1 MPAESHLETLD
12 PKLGRIVKVYLEA
25 VERGENPSAEEWIS
39 RHAEFAQPLRD
50 FFASRQQLGELLQ
63 QAKNSAGSEQTM
75 DSAPG
80 GAATKLSANSASRLR
95 YFGDYE
101 LESEIARGGM
111 GVAFRARQV
120 SLNRPVAVKMIL
132 SGELAS
138 SDDVARFRTEAEAAA
153 NLDHPAIVPIYEIG
167 EREGQ
172 HYFSMKFI
180 DGDSLSQ
187 RLQESKGKSVAREEL
202 KERVELVIAIA
213 RGIHYAHQRG
223 IIHRDLKPA
232 NILIDS
238 AGQPHITD
246 FGLARR
252 TTEGSDLTRTGA
264 IVGTPS
270 YMAPEQALGSG
281 KNATT
286 AVDIYG
292 LGAILYAT
300 LTGRPPF
307 EGQNPLETILQVQK
321 EPPVPP
327 SRLNSA
333 VDHELEVICLKCLQK
348 DPESRYRSAGELADD
363 LTRWVRGEPIQ
374 AMPPNAARLF
384 WRWLATHFKT
394 AACVLVIGVIT
405 GLLICTPAIHSQA
418 DNLEGYALI
427 YRGSFP
433 AEEAPWILKALEGF
447 PRWLGIAL
455 LPLMLVSYFSMGWFT
470 DRLVKPQ
477 DLAGAMLGGLGVGTA
492 AAITAFLFCIG
503 WVTIIQVAVWPSQ
516 PDLELLVAEI
526 SKDTTFTDG
535 ETISKKYPGDIN
547 GQPVYTRYVMKKAL
561 ADMQARI
568 PIALWYGF
576 GFSACILLLP
586 ATLQTVAAQYL
597 RSRGDRWW
605 RQLLHMAELSI
616 PTSFMLMA
624 LGMLLWN
631 APTLGVQLLLLP
643 LIGLATLHPLRQ
655 THILARRAIIATI
668 AVLFVVLL
676 FTGRAAFFSSNGGGI
691 NFGHTAAGTIAAV
704 LAVTCRFR
712 WWQRLLLYGIWVA
725 ILIVADGVPFGARS
739 ALDPGVPL
747 DRQILI
753 SALGSG
759 LLLGMTGLFVWLSKQ
774 KPRLA
779 RVTDWAESST
789 PGVRR

>member
-1 MPAESHLETLD
+1 MPAESYLETVD
-12 PKLGRIVKVYLEA
+12 PRLGRIVKEYLEA
-25 VERGENPSAEEWIS
+25 VERGENPSAEDWIV
-39 RHAEFAQPLRD
+39 RHGEFAKPLRD
-50 FFASRQQLGELLQ
+50 FFASRQQLGDLLQ
-63 QAKNSAGSEQTM
+63 QAKNSVGSEQTM

-80 GAATKLSANSASRLR
+80 EAATKSSANPARLR

-111 GVAFRARQV
+111 GVVFRARQV

-180 DGDSLSQ
+180 DGESLSQ
-187 RLQESKGKSVAREEL
+187 LLQKASGKSLTRDELQE
-202 KERVELVIAIA
+202 RVGLVIAVA

-292 LGAILYAT
+292 LGAILYAS

-327 SRLNSA
+327 SRLNSS
-333 VDHELEVICLKCLQK
+333 VDHELEVICLKCLEK
-348 DPESRYRSAGELADD
+348 DPEARYRSAGELADD
-363 LTRWVRGEPIQ
+363 LARWVRGEPIQ

-384 WRWLATHFKT
+384 WRWFSTNFKA

-405 GLLICTPAIHSQA
+405 GLLICMPAIHSQA
-418 DNLEGYALI
+418 DNLGGYALI

-477 DLAGAMLGGLGVGTA
+477 DLAGAMLCGLGVGTA
-492 AAITAFLFCIG
+492 AAISAFLFCIG

-526 SKDTTFTDG
+526 SKDTTFSDG
-535 ETISKKYPGDIN
+535 QTIATKYPADIK
-547 GQPVYTRYVMKKAL
+547 GEPVYTRYVMKKAL

-568 PIALWYGF
+568 PLALWYGF
-576 GFSACILLLP
+576 GFSACVLLLP

-605 RQLLHMAELSI
+605 WQLLHMAELSI

-624 LGMLLWN
+624 LGMLFWN
-631 APTLGVQLLLLP
+631 APLLATQLLLLP

-668 AVLFVVLL
+668 AILVVLL
-676 FTGRAAFFSSNGGGI
+676 LYSGRAAFFSTNGGGI
-691 NFGHTAAGTIAAV
+691 NFAHTAAGTIAAV

-712 WWQRLLLYGIWVA
+712 WWQRLLLFGIWFA
-725 ILIVADGVPFGARS
+725 ILIFADSVPFGARS

-747 DRQILI
+747 DRQVLV

-759 LLLGMTGLFVWLSKQ
+759 ILLGMTALFVSQ
-774 KPRLA
+774 KWRE
-779 RVTDWAESST
+779 RGS
-789 PGVRR
+789 GVAD

>member
-1 MPAESHLETLD
+1 MASESFLETLD
-12 PKLGRIVKVYLEA
+12 PNLGRIVKEFLEA
-25 VERGENPSAEEWIS
+25 VERGENPSPEDWIN
-39 RHAEFAQPLRD
+39 RHSDFAQPLQD
-50 FFASRQQLGELLQ
+50 FFSSRQQLNELLKE
-63 QAKNSAGSEQTM
+63 AKNEVGNEQTL
-75 DSAPG
+75 DS
-80 GAATKLSANSASRLR
+80 SANTALPAAKSSSSRLR

-111 GVAFRARQV
+111 GVVFRAKQV

-138 SDDVARFRTEAEAAA
+138 PEDVARFRTEAEAAA

-167 EREGQ
+167 ERDGQ
-172 HYFSMKFI
+172 HYFSMKYI
-180 DGDSLSQ
+180 DGESLSQ
-187 RLQESKGKSVAREEL
+187 RLQEQGCKSLTREDL
-202 KERVELVIAIA
+202 KQRVELVIGVA

-232 NILIDS
+232 NILLDS
-238 AGQPHITD
+238 ANQPHITD

-252 TTEGSDLTRTGA
+252 TAADSQLTRTGA

-281 KNATT
+281 KSATT

-300 LTGRPPF
+300 LTGQPPF
-307 EGQNPLETILQVQK
+307 AGNNPLETILQVQK

-327 SRLNSA
+327 SRLSPGL
-333 VDHELEVICLKCLQK
+333 DHELEVICLKCLEK
-348 DPESRYRSAGELADD
+348 DPEARYRSAGELADD
-363 LTRWVRGEPIQ
+363 LERWLRGEPIL
-374 AMPPNAARLF
+374 ALPPNAARLF
-384 WRWLATHFKT
+384 WRWFYANFKT

-418 DNLEGYALI
+418 DNLGGYALI

-433 AEEAPWILKALEGF
+433 TEESPWVLKALEGF

-477 DLAGAMLGGLGVGTA
+477 DLAGAMLCGLGVGTA

-526 SKDTTFTDG
+526 SKDTTFSDG
-535 ETISKKYPGDIN
+535 QTIATKYPGDIN

-576 GFSACILLLP
+576 GFSACLLLLP
-586 ATLQTVAAQYL
+586 TTLQTVAAQYL

-616 PTSFMLMA
+616 PTSFMLMT

-631 APTLGVQLLLLP
+631 APTSGVQLLLLP

-668 AVLFVVLL
+668 AVLFVLL
-676 FTGRAAFFSSNGGGI
+676 LYSGRADFFSSNGGGI
-691 NFGHTAAGTIAAV
+691 NFAHTVAGTIAAV

-712 WWQRLLLYGIWVA
+712 WWQRLLLYGTWIA
-725 ILIVADGVPFGARS
+725 ILIFSDSIPFGARS
-739 ALDPGVPL
+739 GLDPGMPL
-747 DRQILI
+747 DRQILV
-753 SALGSG
+753 SSLGSG
-759 LLLGMTGLFVWLSKQ
+759 IILGLAVLFAWLRWQGTAKQ
-774 KPRLA
+774 S
-779 RVTDWAESST
+779 VS
-789 PGVRR
+789 

>member
-1 MPAESHLETLD
+1 MPAESYLETLD
-12 PKLGRIVKVYLEA
+12 PRLGSIVKNYLEA
-25 VERGENPSAEEWIS
+25 VERGENPSTEDWIK
-39 RHAEFAQPLRD
+39 RHGEFAQPLRE

-63 QAKNSAGSEQTM
+63 QAKNAGGSEQTM
-75 DSAPG
+75 DSAAS
-80 GAATKLSANSASRLR
+80 GAATKTSANAAIRLR

-111 GVAFRARQV
+111 GVVFRARQV
-120 SLNRPVAVKMIL
+120 SLNRLVAVKMIL

-138 SDDVARFRTEAEAAA
+138 PDDVARFRTEAEAAA

-180 DGDSLSQ
+180 DGESLSQ
-187 RLQESKGKSVAREEL
+187 RLQKATGKPLTREEL
-202 KERVELVIAIA
+202 KERIDLVIAVA

-246 FGLARR
+246 FGLARLSS
-252 TTEGSDLTRTGA
+252 SDSQLTRTGA

-270 YMAPEQALGSG
+270 YMAPEQALGSKG
-281 KNATT
+281 ATT
-286 AVDIYG
+286 AIDIYG
-292 LGAILYAT
+292 LGAILYSA

-307 EGQNPLETILQVQK
+307 EGQNPLETILRVQK

-333 VDHELEVICLKCLQK
+333 VDHELEVICLKCLEK
-348 DPESRYRSAGELADD
+348 DPEARYRSAGELADD
-363 LTRWVRGEPIQ
+363 LARWVRGEPIQ
-374 AMPPNAARLF
+374 AMPPNAARLL
-384 WRWLATHFKT
+384 WRWFFTNFKA

-405 GLLICTPAIHSQA
+405 GLLICVPAVHSQA

-433 AEEAPWILKALEGF
+433 AEESPWVLKALEGY
-447 PRWLGIAL
+447 PRWLGIAM

-477 DLAGAMLGGLGVGTA
+477 DLAGAMLCGLGVGAA

-503 WVTIIQVAVWPSQ
+503 WVTIIQVAIWPSQ

-526 SKDTTFTDG
+526 SKDTTFSDG
-535 ETISKKYPGDIN
+535 QTIATKYPADIN

-568 PIALWYGF
+568 PLALWYGF
-576 GFSACILLLP
+576 GFSACVLLLP

-605 RQLLHMAELSI
+605 WQILHLVELSI

-624 LGMLLWN
+624 LGMLFWN
-631 APTLGVQLLLLP
+631 APTYAIQLLLLP

-655 THILARRAIIATI
+655 THIMARRIIIATLAI
-668 AVLFVVLL
+668 LFVLL
-676 FTGRAAFFSSNGGGI
+676 LYSGRAAFFSSNNGGI
-691 NFGHTAAGTIAAV
+691 NFAHAAAGTIAAI

-712 WWQRLLLYGIWVA
+712 WWQRLLLFSIWVA
-725 ILIVADGVPFGARS
+725 ILIFADGVPFGSRS
-739 ALDPGVPL
+739 SLDPGVPL
-747 DRQILI
+747 ERQILI

-759 LLLGMTGLFVWLSKQ
+759 FLIVVTVLFVWLERQ
-774 KPRLA
+774 KTPSIAETA
-779 RVTDWAESST
+779 R
-789 PGVRR
+789 

>member
-1 MPAESHLETLD
+1 MLSESYLETLD
-12 PKLGRIVKVYLEA
+12 PKLGRIVKQYLEA
-25 VERGENPSAEEWIS
+25 VERGENPSPEDWVQ
-39 RHAEFAQPLRD
+39 RYPQFANPLRD
-50 FFASRQQLGELLQ
+50 FFASRQQLGDLLQ
-63 QAKNSAGSEQTM
+63 EAKASGTEQTM
-75 DSAPG
+75 DSAVGPPN
-80 GAATKLSANSASRLR
+80 AAWQNQNPTSRLR

-111 GVAFRARQV
+111 GVVFRARQV

-138 SDDVARFRTEAEAAA
+138 PDDVARFRTEAEAAA

-172 HYFSMKFI
+172 HYFSMKFV
-180 DGDSLSQ
+180 DGESLSQ
-187 RLQESKGKSVAREEL
+187 RLQKTEGKSLTRKEL
-202 KERVELVIAIA
+202 EKRVELVIAVA

-281 KNATT
+281 KSATT

-300 LTGRPPF
+300 LTGQPPF

-333 VDHELEVICLKCLQK
+333 VDNELEVICLKCLEK
-348 DPESRYRSAGELADD
+348 DPDARYRSAGELADD
-363 LTRWVRGEPIQ
+363 LARWSRGEPIQ

-384 WRWLATHFKT
+384 WRWLATHFKA
-394 AACVLVIGVIT
+394 AACVLVIGAIT
-405 GLLICTPAIHSQA
+405 GTLICVPAIHSQA
-418 DNLEGYALI
+418 DNLGGYALI

-433 AEEAPWILKALEGF
+433 AEESPWILKALEGF

-477 DLAGAMLGGLGVGTA
+477 DLAGAMLCGLGVGTA

-526 SKDTTFTDG
+526 SKDTTFSDG
-535 ETISKKYPGDIN
+535 QTISKKYPGDIN

-576 GFSACILLLP
+576 GFSACVLLLP

-605 RQLLHMAELSI
+605 WQILHLAELSI
-616 PTSFMLMA
+616 PTSLMLMA

-655 THILARRAIIATI
+655 THIMARRAIIATI
-668 AVLFVVLL
+668 AILFVILL
-676 FTGRAAFFSSNGGGI
+676 YSGRAAFFSSNSGGI
-691 NFGHTAAGTIAAV
+691 NFAHTAAGTIAAV

-712 WWQRLLLYGIWVA
+712 WWKRLLLYGTWVA
-725 ILIVADGVPFGARS
+725 ILFFSDSVKFGSRS
-739 ALDPGVPL
+739 SLDPGMAL

-753 SALGSG
+753 SAVGSG
-759 LLLGMTGLFVWLSKQ
+759 FLLAMVALFFWM
-774 KPRLA
+774 
-779 RVTDWAESST
+779 
-789 PGVRR
+789 GRRKAAPTNR